1 MGDGGEAVVSALL
14 GLLLA
19 AGADFETCG
28 ERDGVSIAS
37 RSVPGSGF
45 VELRFT
51 VETIGDVETMCRAAY
66 GSGKVEPG
74 EPHVNLRQILKES
87 ADTRVTYEQIAPPMI
102 SPRDYVLSSTR
113 SYPSPGSCRVD
124 FVSTDDAPRRP
135 GLVRLK
141 HLAGSFLFQSL
152 GGGRVRLEHRIHM
165 DPGGA
170 LAPFVVE
177 PSRERLG
184 VEWVRRLV
192 RL

>member
-1 MGDGGEAVVSALL
+1 MSIHLVMLFA
-14 GLLLA
+14 LA
-19 AGADFETCG
+19 AGDGFETCG
-28 ERDGVSIAS
+28 ERDGIEIAS
-37 RSVPGSGF
+37 RPVPGSGF

-51 VETIGDVETMCRAAY
+51 VETQGDVETMCRAAF

-74 EPHVNLRQILKES
+74 EPHVNLRQVITES
-87 ADTRVTYEQIAPPMI
+87 KDARITYEQITPPMI
-102 SPRDYVLSSTR
+102 SPRDYVLTSTR
-113 SYPSPGSCRVD
+113 SHPAPGACRVD
-124 FVSTDDAPRRP
+124 FVSSDDAPLRP

-165 DPGGA
+165 DPGGT

-184 VEWVRRLV
+184 AEWVRRLV